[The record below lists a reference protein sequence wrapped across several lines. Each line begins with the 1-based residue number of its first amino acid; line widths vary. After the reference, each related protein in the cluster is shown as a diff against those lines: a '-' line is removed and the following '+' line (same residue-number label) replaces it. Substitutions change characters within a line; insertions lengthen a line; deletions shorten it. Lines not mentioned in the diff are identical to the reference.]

1 MGLWPTTNSPISAP
15 PGGAVEMDAQRIL
28 VVDEAIEK
36 LESLRD
42 GLAGAGYRVN
52 TATTAGAALEQLRD
66 SNVELILLGESVPG
80 MTGLDLLRLLRA
92 AWTPTQLPVIVV
104 AGEDSEK
111 HALEAGANDCI
122 ACSTDSDRAV
132 ARVRSQLRQR
142 ELGHSAI
149 ESAERFQRATTGS
162 VDVVW
167 EWNLATN
174 TFWFSAE
181 WSRLTGRSSMG
192 PHTIDDW
199 LAAVH
204 PSDAPA
210 LRQALEELRLS
221 PGRTDFDIEY
231 RVLDMASRERWVY
244 CRANVERDRDGA
256 LLRLT
261 GLQTDVSRTKNFDAL
276 TQLPNRE
283 SILGK
288 LDRMLG
294 DTSMGTFALLMIDID
309 RFRLVNESLG
319 SAAGDRLLRE
329 IAIRLERVTRTISAG
344 TRADDMLARLH
355 GDTFLVVLRGIS
367 SVEIAQMIADRLQM
381 QLRRPFSI
389 AAREIHLSASMGL
402 ALSSGNYSNAFELLR
417 DAEFALRQA
426 KNLGQAR
433 AVAFDMEMRRDAM
446 LRMELELDLR
456 DAIAK
461 DQLVLY
467 YQPKVDLATGA
478 LAGFEALIRWKH
490 PVHGLVP
497 PLRFIPIAEE
507 TGQIIP
513 IGWWTFEQAA
523 LQLAEWRAQ
532 APELDLQ
539 ISANLSVRQFFDR
552 DLVQR
557 VGSLVRGLALPPQS
571 FCVEVTESVLIGEI
585 NVAADILH
593 RLHDAGVGLMI
604 DDFGTG
610 YSSLNYLSSLPFDAL
625 KIDRSFVNRL
635 TKDDNSGE
643 IVKTVIN
650 LARTLKM
657 ATIAEGIE
665 TVEQAEY
672 LKRIGCESA
681 QGYLFAKPVPAAEAA
696 RMVAARRVAP

>member
-1 MGLWPTTNSPISAP
+1 MGLWPTTSSPVSAP
-15 PGGAVEMDAQRIL
+15 PGGAKESEAHRIL
-28 VVDEAIEK
+28 VVDEATDK
-36 LESLRD
+36 LESLRH
-42 GLAGAGYRVN
+42 GLAGAGYEVN
-52 TATTAGAALEQLRD
+52 TATTAGAALEQLREN
-66 SNVELILLGESVPG
+66 NVGLILLGESVPG

-104 AGEDSEK
+104 AGEEGEK

-142 ELGHSAI
+142 DLGQSAI

-181 WSRLTGRSSMG
+181 WSRLTGRASIG
-192 PHTIDDW
+192 PHSIEDW

-210 LRQALEELRLS
+210 LRQALEEFRQS

-231 RVLDMASRERWVY
+231 RVMDLAGREHWVF

-283 SILGK
+283 SILSK
-288 LDRMLG
+288 LDRMLR
-294 DTSMGTFALLMIDID
+294 DDSLGTFAILMIDID
-309 RFRLVNESLG
+309 RFRFVNESLG
-319 SAAGDRLLRE
+319 STAGDRLLRE
-329 IAIRLERVTRTISAG
+329 IAIRLERVTRTISGG
-344 TRADDMLARLH
+344 TRVDDLLARLH
-355 GDTFLVVLRGIS
+355 GDTFLVVLCGVN
-367 SVEIAQMIADRLQM
+367 SVATAQMIAERLQV
-381 QLRRPFSI
+381 QLRRPFAI

-402 ALSSGNYSNAFELLR
+402 AMSSGNYENAFELLR

-426 KNLGQAR
+426 KSSGQAR
-433 AVAFDMEMRRDAM
+433 AVAFDMEMRRDVM

-456 DAIAK
+456 EAIAK

-467 YQPKVDLATGA
+467 YQPKVDLVTGA
-478 LAGFEALIRWKH
+478 LSGFEALIRWNH

-523 LQLAEWRAQ
+523 RQLAEWRTL

-557 VGSLVRGLALPPQS
+557 VGSLVNALALPPQS
-571 FCVEVTESVLIGEI
+571 FCLEVTESVLIDEI
-585 NVAADILH
+585 NAAADILH

-610 YSSLNYLSSLPFDAL
+610 YSSLNYLGNLPFDAL
-625 KIDRSFVNRL
+625 KIDRSFVSRL

-643 IVKTVIN
+643 SVKTVIN
-650 LARTLKM
+650 LAKTLKM

-665 TVEQAEY
+665 TTDQAEY
-672 LKRIGCESA
+672 LKRIGCEAA

-696 RMVAARRVAP
+696 RMVASRRVAP

>member
-1 MGLWPTTNSPISAP
+1 MAMWPITSSLISAP
-15 PGGAVEMDAQRIL
+15 PGGAGESEAHRIL

-36 LESLRD
+36 LESLRS
-42 GLAGAGYRVN
+42 GLAGAGYAVN

-104 AGEDSEK
+104 AGEDAEK

-122 ACSTDSDRAV
+122 ACSTDFERAV

-142 ELGHSAI
+142 DLGQSAI

-181 WSRLTGRSSMG
+181 WSRLTGRASMG

-204 PSDAPA
+204 PSDAVA
-210 LRQALEELRLS
+210 LRQALEELRQS

-231 RVLDMASRERWVY
+231 RVMDLGGREHWVF

-283 SILGK
+283 SILGN
-288 LDRMLG
+288 LDRMLSA
-294 DTSMGTFALLMIDID
+294 DSPGTFAILMIDID
-309 RFRLVNESLG
+309 RFRFVNESLG

-329 IAIRLERVTRTISAG
+329 IAIRLERVTRTLSGG
-344 TRADDMLARLH
+344 TRVDDLLARLH
-355 GDTFLVVLRGIS
+355 GDTFLVVLCGVNS
-367 SVEIAQMIADRLQM
+367 LTTAQTIAERLQM

-402 ALSSGNYSNAFELLR
+402 AMSSGNYANAFELLR

-426 KNLGQAR
+426 KNSGQAR
-433 AVAFDMEMRRDAM
+433 AVAFDTEMRRDAM

-456 DAIAK
+456 EAIAK

-467 YQPKVDLATGA
+467 YQPKVDLVTGA
-478 LAGFEALIRWKH
+478 LSGFEGLIRWNH

-523 LQLAEWRAQ
+523 QQLAEWRAL
-532 APELDLQ
+532 APDLDLQ

-557 VGSLVRGLALPPQS
+557 VGSLVSSLALPPQS
-571 FCVEVTESVLIGEI
+571 FCLEVTESVLIGEI
-585 NVAADILH
+585 NAAADILH

-610 YSSLNYLSSLPFDAL
+610 YSSLNYLGNLPFDAL
-625 KIDRSFVNRL
+625 KIDRSFVSRL

-650 LARTLKM
+650 LAKTLKM

-665 TVEQAEY
+665 TTDQAEY
-672 LKRIGCESA
+672 LQRIGCEAA

>member
-1 MGLWPTTNSPISAP
+1 MTNSPISAP
-15 PGGAVEMDAQRIL
+15 PFGAAEQDAQRIL

-42 GLAGAGYRVN
+42 GLRGAGYQVN
-52 TATTAGAALEQLRD
+52 TATTAGAALEQIRD

-80 MTGLDLLRLLRA
+80 MTGIDLLRLLRA

-122 ACSTDSDRAV
+122 ACSTDSDRAL

-142 ELGHSAI
+142 ELGHSVL

-181 WSRLTGRSSMG
+181 WSRLTGRTSMG

-210 LRQALEELRLS
+210 LRQALEELRQS
-221 PGRTDFDIEY
+221 AGPTDFDIEY
-231 RVLDMASRERWVY
+231 RVLDMSNRERWVY
-244 CRANVERDRDGA
+244 CRANVERDRDGT

-294 DTSMGTFALLMIDID
+294 DSSMGTFALLMIDID

-355 GDTFLVVLRGIS
+355 GDTFLVVLRGIRS
-367 SVEIAQMIADRLQM
+367 IEIAQMIADRLQM

-402 ALSSGNYSNAFELLR
+402 ALSIGNYANAFELLR

-433 AVAFDMEMRRDAM
+433 AVAFDLEMRRDAM

-585 NVAADILH
+585 NAAADILH

-635 TKDDNSGE
+635 TNDDNSGE

-665 TVEQAEY
+665 TADQAEY
-672 LKRIGCESA
+672 LRRIGCEAA
-681 QGYLFAKPVPAAEAA
+681 QGYLFSKPVPAEEAA
-696 RMVAARRVAP
+696 RMVAARRVAQ

>member
-15 PGGAVEMDAQRIL
+15 PSGAPESDKHRIL

-36 LESLRD
+36 LETLRH
-42 GLAGAGYRVN
+42 GLAGAGYKVD

-92 AWTPTQLPVIVV
+92 AWTPAQLPVIVV
-104 AGEDSEK
+104 AEQDSEK

-142 ELGHSAI
+142 DLGQSAI

-167 EWNLATN
+167 EWNVATN

-181 WSRLTGRSSMG
+181 WSRLTGRTSLG

-204 PSDAPA
+204 PSDAAA
-210 LRQALEELRLS
+210 LRQALEELRQS

-231 RVLDMASRERWVY
+231 RVLDMSSRERWVY

-283 SILGK
+283 SILSK
-288 LDRMLG
+288 LDRLLADQSVG
-294 DTSMGTFALLMIDID
+294 IFALLMIDVD

-344 TRADDMLARLH
+344 TRSDDMLARLH
-355 GDTFLVVLRGIS
+355 GDTFLVVLRGVGT
-367 SVEIAQMIADRLQM
+367 VEIAQMVADRLQM

-402 ALSSGNYSNAFELLR
+402 ALSDGGYSNSFELLR

-456 DAIAK
+456 EAIAK

-523 LQLAEWRAQ
+523 LQLARWRRE

-557 VGSLVRGLALPPQS
+557 VGSLVNSLALPPQS
-571 FCVEVTESVLIGEI
+571 FCLEVTESVLIGEI

-625 KIDRSFVNRL
+625 KIDRSFVNRM
-635 TKDDNSGE
+635 TTDDNSGE
-643 IVKTVIN
+643 IVRTVIN
-650 LARTLKM
+650 LAKTLKM

-665 TVEQAEY
+665 TIDQANS
-672 LKRIGCESA
+672 LKRMGCQSA
-681 QGYLFAKPVPAAEAA
+681 QGYLFAKPVSVAEAE
-696 RMVAARRVAP
+696 RMVAARRIAV

>member
-1 MGLWPTTNSPISAP
+1 LEP
-15 PGGAVEMDAQRIL
+15 DAHRIL

-36 LESLRD
+36 LESLRN
-42 GLAGAGYRVN
+42 GLTGAGYRVD
-52 TATTAGAALEQLRD
+52 TATTAGAALEQLKD
-66 SNVELILLGESVPG
+66 SNVGLILLGESVPG
-80 MTGLDLLRLLRA
+80 MTGIDLLRLLRA
-92 AWTPTQLPVIVV
+92 AWTPAQLPVIVV
-104 AGEDSEK
+104 AEEETEK

-122 ACSTDSDRAV
+122 AGSADSDRAV

-142 ELGHSAI
+142 DLGHSAV
-149 ESAERFQRATTGS
+149 ENAERFQRATTGS

-181 WSRLTGRSSMG
+181 WSRLTGRASMG

-204 PSDAPA
+204 PSDVAH
-210 LRQALEELRLS
+210 LRHSLEELNNS
-221 PGRTDFDIEY
+221 PGRNDFDIEY
-231 RVLDMASRERWVY
+231 RVLDLAKREHWVY
-244 CRANVERDRDGA
+244 CRANVERDRGGT

-288 LDRMLG
+288 LDRMLA
-294 DTSMGTFALLMIDID
+294 DQEMGTFALLMVDID
-309 RFRLVNESLG
+309 RFRSVNESLG

-344 TRADDMLARLH
+344 TRTDDMLARLH
-355 GDTFLVVLRGIS
+355 GDTFLVVLRGITS
-367 SVEIAQMIADRLQM
+367 TEVAQVIADRLQIH
-381 QLRRPFSI
+381 LRRPFPI

-402 ALSSGNYSNAFELLR
+402 ALSGPQYQNAFELLR

-446 LRMELELDLR
+446 LRMELEMDLR
-456 DAIAK
+456 EAISREE
-461 DQLVLY
+461 LTLY

-523 LQLAEWRAQ
+523 VQLAEWRAQ

-552 DLVQR
+552 DLVNR
-557 VGSLVRGLALPPQS
+557 VGALVKSLALPPQS
-571 FCVEVTESVLIGEI
+571 FCLEVTESVLIGEI
-585 NVAADILH
+585 NAAADILH

-625 KIDRSFVNRL
+625 KIDRSFVNRM
-635 TKDDNSGE
+635 TTDDNSGE

-650 LARTLKM
+650 LAKTLKM

-665 TVEQAEY
+665 TADQAEY
-672 LKRIGCESA
+672 LKRMGCESA
-681 QGYLFAKPVPAAEAA
+681 QGYLFAKPVPVADAA